1 MTLTMPLSRDSVQW
15 LCRWIVA
22 LHTNNHLQN
31 NLLHRYEDVIFSV
44 SRSPFIAKKYGHL
57 LGERQGEEGDCD
69 QDGGDT
75 QVGPLHPLTTDLHT
89 VQASPQ
95 HSPVP
100 DPAMF
105 FLRRRQLVKYA
116 EHDRNFYDSTRMLNF
131 KVCLRLQISNSA
143 MYAADKLLVVCS
155 APAVAGGED
164 AGGLHL

>member
-1 MTLTMPLSRDSVQW
+1 MTWTGGTH
-15 LCRWIVA
+15 RWAPV
-22 LHTNNHLQN
+22 T
-31 NLLHRYEDVIFSV
+31 
-44 SRSPFIAKKYGHL
+44 P
-57 LGERQGEEGDCD
+57 C
-69 QDGGDT
+69 T
-75 QVGPLHPLTTDLHT
+75 PCTLTTDLHT

-143 MYAADKLLVVCS
+143 MYAADQLLVVCS